1 MGVVSYYF
9 SSGDILYE
17 YPTHC
22 NSYRTECEMNDLEEK
37 VVAGNDQIVV
47 AITPKYTT
55 DWYIK
60 WIASVFILTS
70 IAFRAADGYII
81 WDLAFGTLGV
91 IGWLVVSILW
101 RDRALILLNGVSLM
115 MLIVGIL
122 NHV

>member
-1 MGVVSYYF
+1 
-9 SSGDILYE
+9 
-17 YPTHC
+17 
-22 NSYRTECEMNDLEEK
+22 MNDLEEK

-70 IAFRAADGYII
+70 IAFRAADGYVI